1 MLFYFRK
8 SYFEINET
16 TGNIDLAKKLDREQ
30 LGTSD
35 DISLTVLAE
44 DRGSPSMNS
53 SCVVIIVVTD
63 INDHRPEFYDYDQKL
78 TFTFNEGDMTQN
90 FYTAKVS

>member
-16 TGNIDLAKKLDREQ
+16 TGNIDLAIKLDREQ

-35 DISLTVLAE
+35 NISLTVLAE
-44 DRGSPSMNS
+44 DRGSPPMNS
-53 SCVVIIVVTD
+53 SSVVIIKVAD
-63 INDHRPEFYDYDQKL
+63 INDHRPEFYDYGQDL
-78 TFTFNEGDMTQN
+78 TFTFNEGNMTQN